1 MNLCIISEYKCTFD
15 DFKEI
20 VESSLEATKEF
31 ISEWELIKVNDH
43 KSIMMVNCSDM
54 EALEIL

>member
-20 VESSLEATKEF
+20 VESSSEETKEF

-54 EALEIL
+54 